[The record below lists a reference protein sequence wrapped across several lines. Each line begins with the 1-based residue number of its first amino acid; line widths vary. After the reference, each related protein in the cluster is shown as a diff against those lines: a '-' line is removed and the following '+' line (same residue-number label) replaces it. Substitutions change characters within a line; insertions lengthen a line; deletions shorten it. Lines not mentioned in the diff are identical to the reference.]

1 MPCASGCCPQ
11 GSLLNLDWHK
21 TREGQEVLASV
32 LQRNLTK
39 LKRFGLLERP
49 MVPLH
54 ISISEVRY
62 KVFLLGKSGVGKT
75 STLAKLSG
83 CLIPTVHSETQGIQ
97 TTTVFW
103 PGKILQ
109 QNKAF
114 MFQIQFWDTGENSTK
129 KYDHIMPACLDKADA
144 IIFLFSFIDKSSFE
158 DIPHQLTRISTPKDN
173 TTKLVMGT
181 KFDQF
186 AHSEITQ
193 RDIRDFEHNW
203 KIPILKTRNIPDA
216 ENQNSFNDIAQNLNI
231 ICEHLWQRDLNIG
244 GKGPPGDNKISYC

>member
-39 LKRFGLLERP
+39 LKRF
-49 MVPLH
+49 
-54 ISISEVRY
+54 
-62 KVFLLGKSGVGKT
+62 
-75 STLAKLSG
+75 
-83 CLIPTVHSETQGIQ
+83 GIQ